1 MVITSCTRNAVVR
14 KGSWVRIPP
23 LPPKTIPRKSRVY
36 AGFLM
41 PFCGAL
47 ISHCGLKWCPEL
59 LKTYKKQREAIK
71 RYCGYSSISLLF
83 FLVFLF
89 GLHHFL
95 KRNFAGVGLYGRFPK
110 QIFFVPA
117 ARPHTAP
124 LQALPLAGGRCAVPS
139 CRFFSS
145 GARLPFGK
153 VMAVCILR
161 TVIQFSAAVKE
172 PFTYSH

>member
-1 MVITSCTRNAVVR
+1 MIWKRIEVVITSCTRNAVVR

-124 LQALPLAGGRCAVPS
+124 LLLQGLSICQATYRYLLAYAPISRPRCKSRPLAGAY
-139 CRFFSS
+139 
-145 GARLPFGK
+145 L
-153 VMAVCILR
+153 
-161 TVIQFSAAVKE
+161 
-172 PFTYSH
+172 